1 MSRALKVTLFVLLV
15 TAFAAAIQQEQ
26 KPEQKQQ
33 EKKTASPPMST
44 SARLA
49 AAKTAF
55 LKKTGGGDNIAYD
68 VVGSTL
74 EGWGRFTLVNASD
87 KADIVIEIFSS
98 EEPQTS
104 VSSST
109 GISRQ
114 TGRMEQSTHSSRQ
127 ITTAEIKLTV
137 YDARSNVPFWSSIEH
152 PKSAMKKKDRE
163 NNEVEA
169 AQRLMTKF
177 HDQVEPPQKQ

>member
-1 MSRALKVTLFVLLV
+1 MYRPLKVTLFILLV
-15 TAFAAAIQQEQ
+15 TAFAAAVQQEQ
-26 KPEQKQQ
+26 KPE
-33 EKKTASPPMST
+33 EKKTSPVMST

-49 AAKTAF
+49 AARIAF

-68 VVGSTL
+68 VVSSTL
-74 EGWGRFTLVNASD
+74 DGWQRFTLVNAPE

-114 TGRMEQSTHSSRQ
+114 TGRMEQSSHSSRQ
-127 ITTAEIKLTV
+127 ITIAEIKLTV
-137 YDARSNVPFWSSIEH
+137 YDARSKVPLWTGVEH

>member
-1 MSRALKVTLFVLLV
+1 MYRRLPITLSILLV
-15 TAFAAAIQQEQ
+15 TIFAAAIQQEQ
-26 KPEQKQQ
+26 KQP
-33 EKKTASPPMST
+33 EKKTAAPPMST

-55 LKKTGGGDNIAYD
+55 LRKAGGGDNIAYD
-68 VVGSTL
+68 VASTTL
-74 EGWGRFTLVNASD
+74 DGWQRFTLVNSPE
-87 KADIVIEIFSS
+87 KADIIIEIFTS
-98 EEPQTS
+98 EESQTS
-104 VSSST
+104 VSSSLGT
-109 GISRQ
+109 SRE
-114 TGRMEQSTHSSRQ
+114 TGRLEQSSRSTKQ

-137 YDARSNVPFWSSIEH
+137 YDARSNVPFWTGIEH

-163 NNEVEA
+163 NYEVEA

>member
-26 KPEQKQQ
+26 KPEQKEQ
-33 EKKTASPPMST
+33 EEKTASPPMST

-49 AAKTAF
+49 AAKSSF
-55 LKKTGGGDNIAYD
+55 LKKTGGDNIAYD
-68 VVGSTL
+68 VVSSTL
-74 EGWGRFTLVNASD
+74 EGWGRFTLVNAPE

-114 TGRMEQSTHSSRQ
+114 TGRMEQSSHSSRQ
-127 ITTAEIKLTV
+127 ITIAEIKLTV
-137 YDARSNVPFWSSIEH
+137 YDTRSNVPFWSGIEH

-177 HDQVEPPQKQ
+177 HDQIEPPQKQ

>member
-1 MSRALKVTLFVLLV
+1 MYRSLRICLFILLV
-15 TAFAAAIQQEQ
+15 TAFAAAVQQEQ
-26 KPEQKQQ
+26 KPE
-33 EKKTASPPMST
+33 EKKTSPVMST

-68 VVGSTL
+68 VVSSTL
-74 EGWGRFTLVNASD
+74 DGWQRFTLVNAPE

-109 GISRQ
+109 GLSRQ
-114 TGRMEQSTHSSRQ
+114 TGRMKQSTHSSRQ

-137 YDARSNVPFWSSIEH
+137 YDTRSNVPFWSGVEH